1 MKTVQQHM
9 DDQISALRESIA
21 SKRREVASLLDV
33 MGNLPSPLLEQKV
46 PSIYTIGRGIAIRNN
61 NDEVPGLA
69 AKIAGWT
76 DMNADIERTSRE
88 VDAITYFRFAMKNG
102 VKVDVD
108 VSYKTKCDRVTVR
121 KMITTQIFVCEG
133 DDVPEGYERVEDN
146 D

>member
-88 VDAITYFRFAMKNG
+88 VDAITYFRFKMKNG

-108 VSYKTKCDRVTVR
+108 VSYKAKCDRVTVR
-121 KMITTQIFVCEG
+121 KMVTTQIFVCEG
-133 DDVPEGYERVEDN
+133 DDVPEGYERVEDE
-146 D
+146 